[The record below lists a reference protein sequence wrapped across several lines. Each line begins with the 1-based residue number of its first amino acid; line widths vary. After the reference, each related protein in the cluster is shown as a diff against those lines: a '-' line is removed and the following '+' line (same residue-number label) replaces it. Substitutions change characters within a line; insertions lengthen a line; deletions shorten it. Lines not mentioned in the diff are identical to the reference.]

1 MEDAG
6 SGAEI
11 SAGRWEQLLTDRADR
26 LSSARGT
33 DEDDFCEVIIHRS
46 ELLMHK
52 SVWSPA
58 GEEKVTS
65 TCWGSLAEVASDAAD
80 PRLGR
85 AIAQVL
91 VRSTGE

>member
-1 MEDAG
+1 
-6 SGAEI
+6 
-11 SAGRWEQLLTDRADR
+11 LTDRADR

-33 DEDDFCEVIIHRS
+33 DEDDFREVVVHRS

-52 SVWSPA
+52 SVRSPFE
-58 GEEKVTS
+58 GGKVTS
-65 TCWGSLAEVASDAAD
+65 TCWGSFAEVASDAAD